1 MFKVNLLL
9 IGREVEMGERRV
21 RGKLVFVRVQR
32 RVRMGKKGQSGFTL
46 YTIPILGHM
55 TIYLYLF
62 GYLYILIGPCCDL
75 YVYLESS
82 RTF

>member
-1 MFKVNLLL
+1 
-9 IGREVEMGERRV
+9 MGERRV
-21 RGKLVFVRVQR
+21 RGKLVFMRVQR
-32 RVRMGKKGQSGFTL
+32 RVRMGKKGQSRFTL

-62 GYLYILIGPCCDL
+62 GYLHVLISLSRDL
-75 YVYLESS
+75 CMYLEYS